1 MSRYVP
7 ADFFLLRAPALPVD
21 TYHRITADPA
31 RTRAELLALAEDPEV
46 RRALLVA
53 SEDLVAALERLD
65 RTDER
70 RARRLHSRLLRYLTR
85 MSTRPT
91 PFGAFAGVAMGEF
104 GECTTAR
111 LGGPAIG
118 DTRVRGD
125 LEWLFALIHR
135 LEGDQALLPHLDV
148 VANSTAHLAGDRVVL
163 PFTEVHGRED
173 KRAVRIRA
181 TEPVRLVLRA
191 AAAPV
196 PYRRLVAELTDA
208 FPAAG
213 ESAVTGLVRQ
223 LWELGFLGSDLRPP
237 QTEARPEEYLLK
249 KVTGLPG
256 AEDVAEGLRAVVE
269 LTRTPHD
276 VTGLRALSAAQSALV
291 PEHHGRT
298 YQLDATLDLR
308 TPTLNRAVGVAAADA
323 VDVLLRLAAAS
334 GTDHQHL
341 ARYREEFVERYGAG
355 ARVPV
360 LEVLSADAG
369 LDAPPLYT
377 QPGRSFDLPPTSTP
391 PDTARYDAALL
402 DLAQEAWWERSF
414 EVELTDARLDRLAPP
429 GTTGAGPVLP
439 VVDAYLS
446 IEAADRDA
454 IDRGEWRAVLRSD
467 GMAQGGRTF
476 GRFFD
481 LLGDGAVERLR
492 DYARR
497 EEELFPDAVHAEL
510 AFQPTWGRAA
520 NVAVRPRIR
529 PYEIPVNST
538 PSVPPD
544 RVVPLDDLLLG
555 ATEGRLYLWSRRL
568 GREVVVAQHHMLSP
582 LIAPDV
588 ARFLLEVSYDGYV
601 LPVAFGWGRLAR
613 APFLPRVVRGR
624 VVLRPA
630 QWRLTARDLA
640 DPAGWRARWNVPRHV
655 YLVEDDNRLLLDL
668 DHPQT
673 LPELRAALTP
683 GAALTFQE
691 LLPAHDRLWLTDG
704 HGRRHHE
711 EIVVPLIVR
720 DAASAARHPA
730 GGRTTAPVPRHL
742 PGGEWSF
749 LQVYAGPER
758 QDEII
763 TGPLPDL
770 VAELRAEGLLDR
782 WFHLRYADPHPHLRL
797 RVRSADAPRTL
808 ARLLAWGRELVA
820 QGLAR
825 DLAVASYTPEV
836 ARYGGAG
843 PYDAVERL
851 FEANSEATAALLA
864 RRPGLRP
871 EPLLV
876 GAVDLLYSQWG
887 VPLPVRADLAPGGR
901 TDEEAVRRAFRADRD
916 YLCELLQPWPRRPH
930 EEGARHRLLLAE
942 AFAAQRPAAQAAAE
956 AVRRSAAAG
965 RLVGT
970 ERQILASLAH
980 LQVNR
985 LLPIDLAREDRAYG
999 LWRHTLRA
1007 VRGRVAAEDGN
1018 RGTGAEDG
1026 R

>member
-7 ADFFLLRAPALPVD
+7 AGFFLLRAPALPVD
-21 TYHRITADPA
+21 TYHRLTADPA

-53 SEDLVAALERLD
+53 SEDLVAALDRLD
-65 RTDER
+65 RADER
-70 RARRLHSRLLRYLTR
+70 RTRRLHSRLLRYLTR

-91 PFGAFAGVAMGEF
+91 PFGAFAGVATGEF
-104 GECTTAR
+104 GDRTTAR
-111 LGGPAIG
+111 LGGPAIR

-125 LEWLFALIHR
+125 MEWLFALIRR
-135 LEGDQALLPHLDV
+135 LEGDPDLLPHLDV

-163 PFTEVHGRED
+163 PFTEVHGKED

-181 TEPVRLVLRA
+181 VEPVRLVLRA
-191 AAAPV
+191 ARAPV

-208 FPAAG
+208 FPEAG
-213 ESAVTGLVRQ
+213 EGAVTGLVRQ

-237 QTEARPEEYLLK
+237 QTEAHPEEYLLK

-256 AEDVAEGLRAVVE
+256 AEDVAEGLRTVVE
-269 LTRTPHD
+269 LARTARD
-276 VTGLRALSAAQSALV
+276 VEGLRALGAAQAALV
-291 PEHHGRT
+291 PEHDGRT
-298 YQLDATLDLR
+298 YQLDATLDLQA
-308 TPTLNRAVGVAAADA
+308 PVLNRAVGEAAADA
-323 VDVLLRLAAAS
+323 VEVLLRLAGAS

-377 QPGRSFDLPPTSTP
+377 QPGRSFDLPPTTTP
-391 PDTARYDAALL
+391 PDTGRFDAALL
-402 DLAQEAWWERSF
+402 ELAQRAWWDRSF
-414 EVELTDARLDRLAPP
+414 EVELTDTWLDRLAPP
-429 GTTGAGPVLP
+429 GDSRPVLP

-446 IEAADRDA
+446 VEAADRAA

-481 LLGDGAVERLR
+481 LLGPEAVERLR
-492 DYARR
+492 GYARR

-510 AFQPTWGRAA
+510 AFQPAWGRAA

-555 ATEGRLYLWSRRL
+555 ATDGRLYLWSRRL
-568 GREVVVAQHHMLSP
+568 GREVVVVQHHMLSP
-582 LIAPDV
+582 LVAPDV

-601 LPVAFGWGRLAR
+601 LPVAFDWGRLSR

-630 QWRLTARDLA
+630 QWRLTERDLA

-655 YLVEDDNRLLLDL
+655 HLVEEDNRLLIDL

-673 LPELRAALTP
+673 LPELREALKP
-683 GAALTFQE
+683 GTALVLQE
-691 LLPAHDRLWLTDG
+691 LLPAHDRLWLTDRD
-704 HGRRHHE
+704 GRRHHE

-720 DAASAARHPA
+720 DAASAARRSPA
-730 GGRTTAPVPRHL
+730 DRTTAPVPRYL
-742 PGGEWSF
+742 PGGDWSF
-749 LQVYAGPER
+749 LQLYAGPER

-763 TGPLPDL
+763 AGPLLDL
-770 VAELRAEGLLDR
+770 VAQLRGEGLLDR
-782 WFHLRYADPHPHLRL
+782 WFYLRYADPHPHLRL
-797 RVRSADAPRTL
+797 RVRSTAAPQAL
-808 ARLLAWGRELVA
+808 DRLLAWGRDLVEL
-820 QGLAR
+820 GLAR
-825 DLAVASYTPEV
+825 DLTVASYAPEV
-836 ARYGGAG
+836 ARYGGPDA
-843 PYDAVERL
+843 YDAVERL
-851 FEANSEATAALLA
+851 FEANSDATAGLLA
-864 RRPGLRP
+864 RRPDLRP
-871 EPLLV
+871 EPLGV
-876 GAVDLLYSQWG
+876 AAVDLLYGQWG
-887 VPLPVRADLAPGGR
+887 VPLAVRADLAPAGAKDEDALRR
-901 TDEEAVRRAFRADRD
+901 TFRADRD
-916 YLCELLQPWPRRPH
+916 YLCELLLPWPRRPH

-942 AFAAQRPAAQAAAE
+942 AFAAQRPAARAAAE
-956 AVRRSAAAG
+956 AVRQAAAAG
-965 RLVGT
+965 RLVGS

-980 LQVNR
+980 MQVNR
-985 LLPIDLAREDRAYG
+985 LLPIDLAREDRTYG
-999 LWRHTLRA
+999 LWRHALRA
-1007 VRGRVAAEDGN
+1007 VRGRLAAEAGGPSP
-1018 RGTGAEDG
+1018 RQEGG